1 MSESRKLFADAK
13 FRPFTASDLF
23 SSLGYTY
30 NNPWPR
36 SNIEFGGT
44 IRLQYWGMNGCTRDN
59 IGNNKI
65 EEKSTNNNITEFLTD
80 ETSNKTMSELPS
92 NVTPAPPITPNQLN
106 PVNNDPCPICYTE
119 IKNTEEFITGCRHRF
134 HISCIAQWRET
145 NNSCPMCRNQLSYG
159 RIIDLYSRPSLEEH
173 GFLTNDNLPH
183 NIVRRLDRLT
193 DMELKMMA
201 NMRRRGLQMNYEPTL
216 LSGADMQRNIEP
228 LRRTR
233 PVFQDEHITEAFR
246 RAQQE
251 ILSNDNEM
259 PHLEDAEDGEV
270 VFDGDEVEEFNQSDE
285 AN

>member
-13 FRPFTASDLF
+13 FRPFTAPDLF

-44 IRLQYWGMNGCTRDN
+44 IRLQYWGVNRGN

-80 ETSNKTMSELPS
+80 ETSNKTMSELQ
-92 NVTPAPPITPNQLN
+92 TPPITPNRLN

-119 IKNTEEFITGCRHRF
+119 IKNNEEFITGCRHRF

-159 RIIDLYSRPSLEEH
+159 RIIDLYSRPSLEER
-173 GFLTNDNLPH
+173 GVLTND
-183 NIVRRLDRLT
+183 
-193 DMELKMMA
+193 
-201 NMRRRGLQMNYEPTL
+201 
-216 LSGADMQRNIEP
+216 DMQRNIEP